1 VRRETAVELIFL
13 NNTVENIGERLKYK
27 RKQRKLYSKICH
39 RINFA
44 I

>member
-1 VRRETAVELIFL
+1 MSLKTAIELSFL
-13 NNTVENIGERLKYK
+13 NNTVENIGEQLKYK
-27 RKQRKLYSKICH
+27 RKRRKLYYKICH